1 MILSVGKKPTDFM
14 QLFHQSLI
22 TKETVSKRL
31 SHLMGHQRGSFEM
44 FFSKP
49 STSAVVL
56 WDYGELN

>member
-49 STSAVVL
+49 STSAN
-56 WDYGELN
+56 E